1 MAHLF
6 TLLET
11 SEDIKSFDTPAKIVK
26 NVTQGPFMVDE
37 DGTQLHS
44 LGVAAVDSDCEIC
57 NAAIES
63 GKLEL
68 IKTVGQSSKSVKTKS
83 KDDTAEMVV
92 DVSEVQETVA
102 PTSK

>member
-11 SEDIKSFDTPAKIVK
+11 AEDIKSFDTPAKIVK
-26 NVTQGPFMVDE
+26 NMTQGPFVVDA

-44 LGVAAVDSDCEIC
+44 LGVAAVDSDSEIC
-57 NAAIES
+57 NKAIES
-63 GKLEL
+63 GKLQL
-68 IKTVGQSSKSVKTKS
+68 IKTVGQASKSVKTKS

>member
-11 SEDIKSFDTPAKIVK
+11 AEDIKLFDAPAKIVK
-26 NVTQGPFMVDE
+26 NMTQGPFVVDAE
-37 DGTQLHS
+37 GTQLHS
-44 LGVAAVDSDCEIC
+44 LGVK
-57 NAAIES
+57 AIES
-63 GKLEL
+63 GKLQL
-68 IKTVGQSSKSVKTKS
+68 IKTVGQASKSVKTKS